1 MLTGKQRAQLRKMAN
16 GIDSILQ
23 VGKNGVT
30 DTLVRQADDALEA
43 RELIKGNVLENSGY
57 DAKRASGELCAAT
70 GAESVLIIG
79 SRFVLYR
86 ESKNKKTI
94 KLAGQ

>member
-30 DTLVRQADDALEA
+30 DTLVRQADDALVA
-43 RELIKGNVLENSGY
+43 RELNQGE
-57 DAKRASGELCAAT
+57 RA
-70 GAESVLIIG
+70 
-79 SRFVLYR
+79 
-86 ESKNKKTI
+86 
-94 KLAGQ
+94 